1 VDVVGSEPI
10 AQCRLEGIDGCLVPP
25 QIEVRL
31 ADEPVPAP
39 TTAPLIGVTDLLGMA
54 EPNRFVQEHPERTC
68 MAICQIIEH
77 RAVVDHAVEC
87 GLPRIIGQGAH
98 TLGVIDDAGA
108 GFVVQFVDG
117 PQGDACDF
125 RLRRL
130 PIDLGRKL
138 DAGVVEIGLQRR
150 GRHVADETRH

>member
-1 VDVVGSEPI
+1 
-10 AQCRLEGIDGCLVPP
+10 
-25 QIEVRL
+25 
-31 ADEPVPAP
+31 
-39 TTAPLIGVTDLLGMA
+39 
-54 EPNRFVQEHPERTC
+54 

-87 GLPRIIGQGAH
+87 GLARIIGQGAH
-98 TLGVIDDAGA
+98 TLGVIHDAGA

-117 PQGDACDF
+117 PQGDAGDF
-125 RLRRL
+125 RLGRL